1 VGIGAVSDPRAVR
14 ILPLGGV
21 GEIGLNMTVIQ
32 GADDLLVIDAG
43 LMFPDEEMLGIDLVI
58 PDMRY
63 LMDRRDKVR
72 AVFLTH
78 GHEDH
83 TGALPYLLAD
93 LRVPVYGTPLS
104 LGLAAEKLKE
114 ADLLTQADLRPVRPR
129 DRLKVGAFGIEFLR
143 VSHSIPD
150 SVALAIE
157 TPAGM
162 IVHTGDFKFDQSPVD
177 DQLTDYRRLSELGD
191 AGVLVL
197 LSDSTNAVR
206 DGFTPSERS
215 VGLVFDEI
223 FRSAKGRVI
232 VACFASNIHRV
243 QQVLDV
249 AAALGKQVAV
259 SGKSMVANTRIA
271 AELGYLRV
279 PGGTLISLEEMQ
291 RLPPAQGVVVT
302 TGSQGEPLSAIARMA
317 AAEHKQMRVAPGDTV
332 IFSARVI
339 PGNEKSIGRTI
350 NSLFRQ
356 GAHVITEDA
365 SGVHVSGHASRE
377 ELKLMLNLVRPTY
390 FVPIHGEYRHLHH
403 HAQLAREVGVPD
415 GRTFV
420 VEDGDIL
427 EFTPES
433 GRVVGRAPAGRVF
446 VDGKR
451 VGDIGDAVLRDRQH
465 LAQDGMVTV
474 VLALD
479 RYVGKLVAGP
489 EIVSRGFLHDVDSD
503 ALLNEIKV
511 LVCSAVDGSSEEE
524 RSDRALM
531 QQRIKAVLKK
541 HLQKTMERRP
551 VILPV
556 IIYV

>member
-1 VGIGAVSDPRAVR
+1 
-14 ILPLGGV
+14 
-21 GEIGLNMTVIQ
+21 GEIGLNMTVVE

-63 LMDRRDKVR
+63 VMARRDKVR
-72 AVFLTH
+72 AVLLTH

-83 TGALPYLLAD
+83 TGALPYLLAE
-93 LRVPVYGTPLS
+93 LRIPVYGTPLS

-114 ADLLTQADLRPVRPR
+114 ADLLSQADLRAVRPR
-129 DRLKVGAFGIEFLR
+129 DQLQLGVFGVEFLR

-162 IVHTGDFKFDQSPVD
+162 VVHTGDFKFDQSPVD
-177 DQLTDYRRLSELGD
+177 GQLTDYRRLSELGD

-197 LSDSTNAVR
+197 LSDSTNAGR
-206 DGFTPSERS
+206 DGFTPSERT
-215 VGLVFDEI
+215 VGLALDEI
-223 FRSAKGRVI
+223 LRSATGRVV

-249 AAALGKQVAV
+249 AAALGRHVAV

-271 AELGYLRV
+271 TELGYLRV
-279 PGGTLISLEEMQ
+279 PPATLVGLEELQ
-291 RLPPAQGVVVT
+291 RLPPAQGVIVT

-339 PGNEKSIGRTI
+339 PGHEKSIGRAI
-350 NSLFRQ
+350 NNLFRQ
-356 GAHVITEDA
+356 GAHVITEEG
-365 SGVHVSGHASRE
+365 SGVHVSGHASRD
-377 ELKLMLNLVRPTY
+377 ELKLMLNLVRPTF

-403 HAQLAREVGVPD
+403 HAQLARDVGVPD
-415 GRTFV
+415 SRIFV
-420 VEDGDIL
+420 VGDGDVL
-427 EFTPES
+427 EFTPEG
-433 GRVVGRAPAGRVF
+433 GRVVGKAPAGRIF

-451 VGDIGDAVLRDRQH
+451 VGDVGDAVLRDRQH
-465 LAQDGMVTV
+465 LAQDGMVVV
-474 VLALD
+474 VLAVD
-479 RYVGKLVAGP
+479 RHVGKPVGGP
-489 EIVSRGFLHDVDSD
+489 EILSRGFLHEEDSGPFR
-503 ALLNEIKV
+503 NEIKT
-511 LVCSAVDGSSEEE
+511 LVCSVIDGFSEEE
-524 RSDRALM
+524 RSDRAVM
-531 QQRIKAVLKK
+531 QQRIKAALKR

-556 IIYV
+556 IIQV